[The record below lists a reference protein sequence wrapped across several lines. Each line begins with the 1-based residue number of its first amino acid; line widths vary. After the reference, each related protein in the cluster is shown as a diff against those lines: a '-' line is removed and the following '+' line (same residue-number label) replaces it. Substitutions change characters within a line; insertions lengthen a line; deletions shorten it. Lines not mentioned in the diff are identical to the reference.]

1 MNIKIN
7 RPYFIAEISAN
18 HKKSLSRAL
27 KLVKMA
33 AKAGF
38 DAVKLQTYEADKIT
52 LKSKK
57 KDFQIKDKKSI
68 PSALS
73 FTCIALPGKR
83 ITGISECSFSVAKQT
98 SKLSFVS
105 KLPPTKK

>member
-1 MNIKIN
+1 MINIDGRALN
-7 RPYFIAEISAN
+7 DSSPPLLIAEISAN

-38 DAVKLQTYEADKIT
+38 DAIKLQTYEADKIT

-57 KDFQIKDKKSI
+57 KDFQIRDKKSI
-68 PSALS
+68 WYKKIYMI
-73 FTCIALPGKR
+73 CIEKVKHLKFG
-83 ITGISECSFSVAKQT
+83 
-98 SKLSFVS
+98 
-105 KLPPTKK
+105 TKKFSMKQKNLA